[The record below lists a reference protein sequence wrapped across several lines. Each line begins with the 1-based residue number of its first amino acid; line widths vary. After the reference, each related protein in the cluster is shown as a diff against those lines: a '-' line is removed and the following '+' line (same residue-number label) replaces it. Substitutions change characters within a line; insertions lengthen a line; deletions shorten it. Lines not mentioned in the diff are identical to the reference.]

1 MWRTSG
7 SSNGSYSNLGSHRG
21 SFTGRNTG

>member
-1 MWRTSG
+1 MSPCQSGVWRTSG

-21 SFTGRNTG
+21 S

>member
-21 SFTGRNTG
+21 S